1 MDTDPTTGLSATPA
15 TDPASALIPAP
26 VRVGGEGRP
35 GFRLGPS
42 TTITAAPGTENTER
56 WLRARL
62 GAAYGLPLAP
72 RPAAGTAG
80 TGESAVN
87 GGEHGDSGQTES
99 GGRTVNGGQ
108 AESGGQAAYAV
119 PAENTIRLGIDP
131 ALEPEGYRLSTG
143 TGGSVEITG
152 GSPAGVF
159 WGAQTLRQL
168 LGPEAFRRA
177 PVDPG
182 ARPAIPGADI
192 EDSPRFAWRGMM
204 LDVARHFMAKDDVL
218 RYLDLL
224 AAHKLNVFHFHLTD
238 DQGWRIEIK
247 RYPRLTEIGSW
258 RSRTKHGHRAS
269 ELWDETPHGGYYTQD
284 DIREIVAYAAERH
297 IRVVPEID
305 IPGHSQ
311 AAIAAYPELGNT
323 DVIDTTTL
331 SVWDTWGINANVLA
345 PTDNTLRFFEGVL
358 EEVLGLFP
366 AATSP
371 FIHIGGDECRKD
383 QWKESPLAQTRIDE
397 LGLADEDELQSWII
411 RHFDTWL
418 TARGRRLIGWDEI
431 LEGGL
436 PTGAAVSSWR
446 GYGGGI
452 AAAGA
457 GHDVVM
463 CPEQHVYLDHRQDGG
478 PDEPMPIGFVR
489 TLEDVYRFEPVP
501 AGLSEEAARHILGT
515 QANVWTE
522 VMQNR
527 ARVDYQ
533 VFPRLA
539 AFAEVAWSPLP
550 ASAERDFADFERR
563 MTPHYARLDALGVD
577 YRPPGGPLPRQLRPG
592 VLGRPIDGTPPN
604 V

>member
-1 MDTDPTTGLSATPA
+1 MDME
-15 TDPASALIPAP
+15 LIPAP
-26 VRVGGEGRP
+26 VHIGGCADTGDEGRA
-35 GFRLGPS
+35 GFVLDPS
-42 TTITAAPGTENTER
+42 TTLTAAPGTENTER
-56 WLRARL
+56 WLRSTL
-62 GAAYGLPLAP
+62 GAAFGLPLAP
-72 RPAAGTAG
+72 
-80 TGESAVN
+80 
-87 GGEHGDSGQTES
+87 
-99 GGRTVNGGQ
+99 GGRDAEGAANTV
-108 AESGGQAAYAV
+108 
-119 PAENTIRLGIDP
+119 RLCLDP
-131 ALEPEGYRLSTG
+131 ALEPEGYRLCAGPATG
-143 TGGSVEITG
+143 VEITG
-152 GSPAGVF
+152 GSAAGVF

-177 PVDPG
+177 PVSPG
-182 ARPAIPGADI
+182 SGPVVPFTDI
-192 EDSPRFAWRGMM
+192 EDGPRFAWRGMM
-204 LDVARHFMAKDDVL
+204 LDVARHFLPKDDVL

-238 DQGWRIEIK
+238 DQGWRIEIR
-247 RYPRLTEIGSW
+247 RYPRLAEVGSW

-311 AAIAAYPELGNT
+311 AAIAAYPELGNA
-323 DVIDTTTL
+323 DVVDTTAL

-358 EEVLGLFP
+358 EEVLALFP

-383 QWKESPLAQTRIDE
+383 QWKDSPAAQARIE
-397 LGLADEDELQSWII
+397 EFGLANEDELQSWII

-436 PTGAAVSSWR
+436 PAGAAVSSWR

-452 AAAGA
+452 TAAEA

-501 AGLSEEAARHILGT
+501 PGLSEAAARHILGT

-527 ARVDYQ
+527 SRVDYQ

-550 ASAERDFADFERR
+550 ASADRDFADFERR
-563 MTPHYARLDALGVD
+563 MTTHYARLDALGVD
-577 YRPPGGPLPRQLRPG
+577 YRPPGGPLPRQQRPG
-592 VLGRPIDGTPPN
+592 VLGRPLEGPPPN